1 VRTQQIPSL
10 EASSAAYFAGLFDGE
25 GYITVSVPRER
36 NTAVLFVGL
45 GSTSLNVLEELRRTF
60 GGCLTAVRISSR
72 FSRKPS
78 REWKITNGGAAEFLR
93 AVFPHLRIKK
103 RQAALAFKF
112 RKVMSQTFR
121 SKDAHRRDLLARL
134 AREIRDLNRGALP
147 DVETVKGT
155 PQNTEN
161 SQSIAPAQR
170 RLFAGDGE
178 LQ

>member
-1 VRTQQIPSL
+1 MRAQQIPSL
-10 EASSAAYFAGLFDGE
+10 EAVSAAYFAGLFDGE

-36 NTAVLFVGL
+36 NTAVLVVGL
-45 GSTSLNVLEELRRTF
+45 GSTDLQVLEELHRVF
-60 GGCLTAVRISSR
+60 GGCLTALRISSR
-72 FSRKPS
+72 VSRKPS
-78 REWKITNGGAAEFLR
+78 REWKITNDGAADFLKV
-93 AVFPHLRIKK
+93 VFPYLRIKK

-121 SKDAHRRDLLARL
+121 SKDTYRRHLLVRL
-134 AREIRDLNRGALP
+134 AGEIRDLNRSVLP

-155 PQNTEN
+155 PLEAEK

-178 LQ
+178 P